1 MFVNRR
7 DVQIQWGDCDPANIV
22 YYPRYFAMFDDST
35 SVLFEAAGFSKQDL
49 VHKYGLVGIPMVD
62 TRSKFYIPSTHGDW
76 ITIETKIESI
86 KRSSFEVK
94 HNVYK
99 GDALAIEAFETRV
112 LVGRDAALG
121 IPERNA
127 LEFVPKE
134 IGGVPLKVIVLDDGG
149 DPTTATTNARR
160 FVTESK
166 ADIIMG
172 SALTPPT
179 IAVSNVANEAG
190 IPHFGLAPFPIT
202 PERMK
207 WSVAMPQ
214 PIPIVGKVL
223 YDHMKAHKVK
233 TVGYIGYSDSYGDLW
248 FNDLKA
254 QGVPMGMTIVDE
266 ERFARPDTSVT
277 GQVLKLVAAN
287 PDAILVGASGT
298 AAALPQTELRERG
311 YQGLIYQTHG
321 AASMDFIR
329 IAGKAAEGV
338 LMASGPV
345 MDPEDQPDGALTK
358 KPGLALNAAY
368 EAKYGPNSRSQFA
381 GHSYDA
387 FELLKRII
395 PVALKT
401 AKPGTPEFREAI
413 RQALLSE
420 KDLAASQGVYNFTEK
435 DRYGVDDR
443 ARILLTVKDG
453 KYMMVKEP

>member
-1 MFVNRR
+1 MKKSLLSAAAVAAALALP
-7 DVQIQWGDCDPANIV
+7 GMPASAQTN
-22 YYPRYFAMFDDST
+22 
-35 SVLFEAAGFSKQDL
+35 E
-49 VHKYGLVGIPMVD
+49 
-62 TRSKFYIPSTHGDW
+62 
-76 ITIETKIESI
+76 ITIGITTTTT
-86 KRSSFEVK
+86 
-94 HNVYK
+94 
-99 GDALAIEAFETRV
+99 GP
-112 LVGRDAALG
+112 GAALG
-121 IPERNA
+121 IPERNS
-127 LEFVPKE
+127 LEFVTKE
-134 IGGVPLKVIVLDDGG
+134 IAGHPLKVIVLDDGG

-166 ADIIMG
+166 ADVIMG

-190 IPHFGLAPFPIT
+190 IPHFGLAPFPIS
-202 PERMK
+202 PERAK

-214 PIPIVGKVL
+214 PIPIVGKAV
-223 YDHMKAHKVK
+223 YEHMKAHNVK

-248 FNDLKA
+248 FNDFKA
-254 QGVPMGMTIVDE
+254 QGVPMGMTVADE

-311 YQGLIYQTHG
+311 YKGLIYQTHG

-338 LMASGPV
+338 IMVSGPV
-345 MDPEDQPDGALTK
+345 MDPEDQPDEAQTK
-358 KPGLALNAAY
+358 RPGLALNKAY

-387 FELLKRII
+387 FLVLERVI

-413 RQALLSE
+413 RQALLTE
-420 KDLAASQGVYNFTEK
+420 REIAASQGVYNFTEK
-435 DRYGVDDR
+435 DRYGLDDR
-443 ARILLTVKDG
+443 SRILLTVKDG
-453 KYMMVKEP
+453 KYVLAK

>member
-1 MFVNRR
+1 MKKTFLSAASIVLALALP
-7 DVQIQWGDCDPANIV
+7 GSPAN
-22 YYPRYFAMFDDST
+22 AQT
-35 SVLFEAAGFSKQDL
+35 NE
-49 VHKYGLVGIPMVD
+49 
-62 TRSKFYIPSTHGDW
+62 
-76 ITIETKIESI
+76 ITIGITLTTT
-86 KRSSFEVK
+86 
-94 HNVYK
+94 
-99 GDALAIEAFETRV
+99 GP
-112 LVGRDAALG
+112 GAALG

-127 LEFVPKE
+127 LEFVAKE

-172 SALTPPT
+172 SSITPPT

-190 IPHFGLAPFPIT
+190 IPHIGLSPFPIT

-207 WSVAMPQ
+207 WSVSMPQ
-214 PIPIVGKVL
+214 PIPIMGKVL
-223 YDHMKAHKVK
+223 YQHMKAHNIK

-248 FNDLKA
+248 FNDFKS
-254 QGVPMGMTIVDE
+254 QGVAMGMTLVDE

-287 PDAILVGASGT
+287 PDAVLIGASGT
-298 AAALPQTELRERG
+298 AAGLPQTELRARG
-311 YQGLIYQTHG
+311 YTGLIYQTHG

-345 MDPEDQPDGALTK
+345 MDPEDQPDSALTK
-358 KPGLALNAAY
+358 KPGLVLDKAY

-381 GHSYDA
+381 GHSFDA
-387 FELLKRII
+387 FLVLERII

-413 RQALLSE
+413 RQALLTE
-420 KDLAASQGVYNFTEK
+420 RDIAASQGVYNFTDK
-435 DRYGVDDR
+435 DRYGLDDR
-443 ARILLTVKDG
+443 SRILLTVKDG
-453 KYMMVKEP
+453 KYVLAQ

>member
-1 MFVNRR
+1 MKRF
-7 DVQIQWGDCDPANIV
+7 
-22 YYPRYFAMFDDST
+22 YLT
-35 SVLFEAAGFSKQDL
+35 AA
-49 VHKYGLVGIPMVD
+49 V
-62 TRSKFYIPSTHGDW
+62 TAA
-76 ITIETKIESI
+76 
-86 KRSSFEVK
+86 
-94 HNVYK
+94 
-99 GDALAIEAFETRV
+99 ALALPAVPALAQTAEVTIGITTTTT
-112 LVGRDAALG
+112 GPGAALG

-223 YDHMKAHKVK
+223 YDHMKAKGVK

-254 QGVPMGMTIVDE
+254 QAVPMGITIADE

-329 IAGKAAEGV
+329 IAGAAAEGV

-345 MDPEDQPDGALTK
+345 MDPEDQPDEAQTK
-358 KPGLALNAAY
+358 RPGLALNKQY
-368 EAKYGPNSRSQFA
+368 EAKYGPNSRSPFA

-387 FELLKRII
+387 FLVLERVI
-395 PVALKT
+395 PVALKKG
-401 AKPGTPEFREAI
+401 KPGTQEFRDGI
-413 RQALLSE
+413 REALLTE
-420 KDLAASQGVYNFTEK
+420 RDIAASQGVYNFTEK
-435 DRYGVDDR
+435 DRFGVDER

-453 KYMMVKEP
+453 KYTLAK

>member
-1 MFVNRR
+1 MKRLFLSAAAIALVSLF
-7 DVQIQWGDCDPANIV
+7 GSPAI
-22 YYPRYFAMFDDST
+22 AQTTD
-35 SVLFEAAGFSKQDL
+35 
-49 VHKYGLVGIPMVD
+49 
-62 TRSKFYIPSTHGDW
+62 
-76 ITIETKIESI
+76 ITIGITII
-86 KRSSFEVK
+86 TT
-94 HNVYK
+94 
-99 GDALAIEAFETRV
+99 GP
-112 LVGRDAALG
+112 GAALG

-134 IGGVPLKVIVLDDGG
+134 IAGYPLKMIVLDDGG
-149 DPTTATTNARR
+149 DPTNATTNARR

-172 SALTPPT
+172 SSSTPST
-179 IAVSNVANEAG
+179 IAVANVANEAG
-190 IPHFGLAPFPIT
+190 IPHFGLAPFPVT
-202 PERMK
+202 PERAK
-207 WSVAMPQ
+207 WSVDMPQ
-214 PIPIVGKVL
+214 SVAIMGKVL
-223 YDHMKAHKVK
+223 YAHMKAHNIK

-248 FNDLKA
+248 FNDFKN

-311 YQGLIYQTHG
+311 YKGLIYQTHG

-338 LMASGPV
+338 IMASGPV
-345 MDPEDQPDGALTK
+345 MSPETQPDSALTK

-368 EAKYGPNSRSQFA
+368 EAKYGANSRSQFA

-387 FELLKRII
+387 FEVLKRVI
-395 PVALKT
+395 PTALKT

-413 RQALLSE
+413 RQAFLSE
-420 KDLAASQGVYNFTEK
+420 REIAASQGVYNFTEK
-435 DRYGVDDR
+435 DRYGLDDR
-443 ARILLTVKDG
+443 SRIILTVKDG
-453 KYMMVKEP
+453 KYVPAM